1 MHQILDKALEED
13 NFIQANKKK
22 INIELVGK
30 NKAIKE
36 FSELSRIMCVDLT
49 KCYISSLGKG
59 LNLIF
64 PKIQELMLTKTLLTK
79 WSCILDLLEQFPL
92 LTMLNFSEN
101 ILYFDDD
108 FHNKMNPYINGDK
121 KLYLDILVLNK
132 CKIDFSALIKL
143 CPLFKSVEKL
153 YLMSNELNYETYITS
168 NEKEYIDT
176 NKHLLQLNTP
186 KLKYLS
192 IEKNKIT
199 NFLFAYSMLLSPNLV
214 YINMNQNKLTDLLV
228 GSNEE
233 KELLLKFKSSMKHL
247 LIDYNM
253 FPENKIYKV
262 IKDIETLELIDIDV
276 LNNSSFDK
284 MGLEKAKIEI
294 VGRNPQ
300 LKTLNNTT
308 ITKAMRRD
316 YEKLYLKYSVQEYME
331 LPREVP
337 INESNFNMDDFLKYM
352 NDNHKQYFVLK
363 KRFYDPL
370 DEFVNLVEKKQTNAI
385 KDNILE
391 LEFEY
396 NGNIMKKRFPKS
408 INIANW
414 RNLFAKLFKINDDV
428 NFKFH
433 VVYVEDGGKERE
445 EVIEDESV
453 TLLSLNLGNKQKIIL
468 K

>member
-1 MHQILDKALEED
+1 
-13 NFIQANKKK
+13 
-22 INIELVGK
+22 
-30 NKAIKE
+30 
-36 FSELSRIMCVDLT
+36 
-49 KCYISSLGKG
+49 
-59 LNLIF
+59 
-64 PKIQELMLTKTLLTK
+64 
-79 WSCILDLLEQFPL
+79 
-92 LTMLNFSEN
+92 
-101 ILYFDDD
+101 
-108 FHNKMNPYINGDK
+108 MNPYANGGK
-121 KLYLDILVLNK
+121 KLYLNTLVLNK
-132 CKIDFSALIKL
+132 YKIDFSALIKL

-153 YLMSNELNYETYITS
+153 YLMGNELNYETYEVS

-253 FPENKIYKV
+253 FPENKIY
-262 IKDIETLELIDIDV
+262 
-276 LNNSSFDK
+276 NNSSFDK

-433 VVYVEDGGKERE
+433 VVYVENGGKERE

-453 TLLSLNLGNKQKIIL
+453 TLLSLNLVNKQKVIL